1 MKKFIL
7 LLVFLG
13 LLLSV
18 VGASMMPQEIIPLS
32 SRLYQDMDALYL
44 VTGNGTP
51 SNARPWSKNEA
62 SHILSRIDRASL
74 TKTSAA
80 FYDSIAQ
87 TISEGLRF
95 QFDDGFQ
102 FGVRAELNFE
112 GYYHTNGTDFNLETD
127 WIRGFEE
134 RKHPIRFVFDF
145 GLKDFLFL
153 FCDLQYGQNR
163 FNYQDTYNSFSV
175 LAPTGIGAIIPS
187 SYADGVFVTH
197 SFNYSK
203 TFHTNSLP
211 FNQSYDV
218 DFQVPKR
225 AVAAVGG
232 DNWNATLSRDRIS
245 WGNGKSGNFIVDNHV
260 DYHEFAR
267 VVAFTDYFKYDWLNI
282 FFETNPSTGEN
293 LDDHFRIFMAH
304 RLEFRIFDRITF
316 ALSENIMYQN
326 NVFDIRYLNP
336 AFIYHNLNNR
346 SMFNAIAHLELDVA
360 FGNGFNAYAQYV
372 MDQARAPN
380 ESAAQADA
388 MGFLGGLEYATVL
401 GPGILNSSLEY
412 ALTNPLLYRRDGVD
426 FLMYRKYFT
435 HGNPAGP
442 GYIVHLDYIGYP
454 HGGDAQVLQW
464 DVGYR
469 IPSVGELNLRVMGM
483 RHGEM
488 NFFIS
493 HNIHGDNTGNA
504 NYEGFTPSGDRVE
517 ETLVVSFSGEYRIPK
532 KLFSWVEAN
541 LWAQLDWIGK
551 RTFVKADSSYEDAT
565 SDLQLTMGFAVKI

>member
-1 MKKFIL
+1 ML
-7 LLVFLG
+7 LYFF
-13 LLLSV
+13 LSV
-18 VGASMMPQEIIPLS
+18 LGASMMPQEIIPLS
-32 SRLYQDMDALYL
+32 SRLYKDMDVLYL

-51 SNARPWSKNEA
+51 SNARPWSKSEA
-62 SHILSRIDRASL
+62 SQILSRIDRASL

-80 FYDSIAQ
+80 FYDSILQ
-87 TISEGLRF
+87 TISGGLRF

-102 FGVRAELNFE
+102 FGVAMDLNFE

-134 RKHPIRFVFDF
+134 RKHPIRFIFDF

-163 FNYQDTYNSFSV
+163 FNNLDAWDYFDKIPLVSN
-175 LAPTGIGAIIPS
+175 GIGAIIPKL
-187 SYADGVFVTH
+187 YTEGVFVTH

-211 FNQSYDV
+211 LSQSYDI

-232 DNWNATLSRDRIS
+232 DNWNATLSRDRIN
-245 WGNGKSGNFIVDNHV
+245 WGNGHSGNFIVDNHV
-260 DYHEFAR
+260 DYQEFAR

-282 FFETNPSTGEN
+282 FFETNPGQGEN
-293 LDDHFRIFMAH
+293 PDDEFRIFMAH
-304 RLEFRIFDRITF
+304 RLEFRILERITF

-326 NVFDIRYLNP
+326 DMFDLRYLNP

-346 SMFNAIAHLELDVA
+346 SMFNAIAHVELDVA
-360 FGNGFNAYAQYV
+360 LGNGFNAYAQYV

-380 ESAAQADA
+380 EAPTQADA

-401 GPGILNSSLEY
+401 GPGIMNASLEY

-435 HGNPAGP
+435 HGNPSGP
-442 GYIVHLDYIGYP
+442 AYVVHLDYIGYP
-454 HGGDAQVLQW
+454 HGGDAQVLQL
-464 DVGYR
+464 DIGYR
-469 IPSVGELNLRVMGM
+469 IPSFGEINLQVMGM

-488 NFFIS
+488 NFFTS
-493 HNIHGDNTGNA
+493 HNLDGDNDGSA
-504 NYEGFTPSGDRVE
+504 NYQGFTPSGDEVD
-517 ETLVVSFSGEYRIPK
+517 ETLVVSLSGEYKIPK
-532 KLFSWVEAN
+532 IIRWMEAN
-541 LWAQLDWIGK
+541 LYAQMDWIGR
-551 RTFVKADSSYEDAT
+551 RTLVKATGIYKDKT
-565 SDLQLTMGFAVKI
+565 SDLQITMGLSISL